1 MNLLGF
7 SKEQV
12 QSQLKD
18 SYDAYYKIK
27 TDHIAK
33 RLTYLEELANALAEN
48 NEMDKA
54 MALRQLREREHQ
66 RSVARKIRYL
76 QGKLSKSSTTM
87 VTVESPEGGLKDI
100 TDKIEMEGAIMESNA
115 AKFRQSHHRPLF
127 HDPLKRD
134 FGFKGLT
141 PQAKQV
147 LSGVYESKEAIPT
160 AERQLLNALSK
171 PNSVRTSGSQTMD
184 ISLHSYRSFWRK
196 AKETTSSYS
205 AAISYSTMKAGS
217 TSSLISSIECN

>member
-1 MNLLGF
+1 MTLLGF

-27 TDHIAK
+27 KDHIAK
-33 RLTYLEELANALAEN
+33 RQTFLEELANTLAEN

-54 MALRQLREREHQ
+54 STLWQLREREHQ
-66 RSVARKIRYL
+66 RSVARKIRVL

-100 TDKIEMEGAIMESNA
+100 TDKIKVEGAIMESNA
-115 AKFRQSHHRPLF
+115 AKFRQSHHQPFF
-127 HDPLKRD
+127 HDPLKWD

-147 LSGVYESKEAIPT
+147 LSGIYESNVAIPI
-160 AERQLLNALSK
+160 AERQLLNALSM
-171 PNSVRTSGSQTMD
+171 PDSVRTSGSQTMD
-184 ISLHSYRSFWRK
+184 IALHSYRSFWRK
-196 AKETTSSYS
+196 A
-205 AAISYSTMKAGS
+205 
-217 TSSLISSIECN
+217 